1 MEDNITKEITTE
13 ETATDTASILDA
25 IDKALESTENGTQT
39 AALDA
44 EEAVDELAQLRG
56 IIDQQNA
63 TIDRLAK
70 QMEKMILQHGARLK
84 ESDGR
89 GVEAFSVEPKL
100 GQDATETITQLEDIV
115 LGS

>member
-1 MEDNITKEITTE
+1 MEDNNEIITE

-25 IDKALESTENGTQT
+25 IDKALESTDNGTET
-39 AALDA
+39 AAPDA
-44 EEAVDELAQLRG
+44 EEAVDEIAQLRG

-63 TIDRLAK
+63 TIDRMAK
-70 QMEKMILQHGARLK
+70 QMEKIILRHGARLND
-84 ESDGR
+84 SDGR

-100 GQDATETITQLEDIV
+100 GQDATETITNLEDIV

>member
-1 MEDNITKEITTE
+1 MEDNITNEIAE
-13 ETATDTASILDA
+13 ETTTDTASILDA
-25 IDKALESTENGTQT
+25 IDKALESTDNGTET
-39 AALDA
+39 AENNS
-44 EEAVDELAQLRG
+44 EEAVDEIAQLRG

-63 TIDRLAK
+63 TIDRMAK

>member
-1 MEDNITKEITTE
+1 MDNDKEITTE
-13 ETATDTASILDA
+13 ETTTDTASILDA

-39 AALDA
+39 AAQEA
-44 EEAVDELAQLRG
+44 EEAVDEMAQLRG

-70 QMEKMILQHGARLK
+70 QMEKIILRHGARLND
-84 ESDGR
+84 SDGR